1 MGIGASIFLMAL
13 GAILT
18 FATTV
23 SLSGLNLQVVG
34 IVLMLAGAFG
44 LYMTMFVWGPR
55 RRARVI
61 TADQEIVDPT
71 TRRTRVI
78 RPAEEIVDPVTGRTR
93 VYRPAEEVVEERRI
107 YDDGRPL

>member
-18 FATTV
+18 FATNV

-61 TADQEIVDPT
+61 AADEEIVDPT
-71 TRRTRVI
+71 TQ
-78 RPAEEIVDPVTGRTR
+78 RTR
-93 VYRPAEEVVEERRI
+93 VYRPAQEVVEERRI